1 MVTDHP
7 RDPRSPSYGGRAA
20 NTTPARGISPPD
32 ISDCWQCYW
41 VFGLPP
47 PDVLSA
53 RLVVMSSC
61 ALPGAWMATL
71 IVALPAF
78 LSFPQV
84 GRQVIRDP
92 GFFCRGYGTRTPV
105 VRSVEQWKSS
115 SWKHKWSFAC
125 PENAA
130 SRSRTDFFKEGA
142 AYPKQLIS
150 AFISARVSP
159 GYKKPDP

>member
-1 MVTDHP
+1 MKKLSIGAQKPRTHYIPRAGSRFHSAAAVCMVTDHP

-32 ISDCWQCYW
+32 ISDSRQCYW

-53 RLVVMSSC
+53 RLVVRSSC

-92 GFFCRGYGTRTPV
+92 GFFYCCLRRHCFHEPLDCFQAGCVPV
-105 VRSVEQWKSS
+105 SS
-115 SWKHKWSFAC
+115 
-125 PENAA
+125 
-130 SRSRTDFFKEGA
+130 G
-142 AYPKQLIS
+142 
-150 AFISARVSP
+150 
-159 GYKKPDP
+159 